1 MTTRTLSAYFDDY
14 RQGKKD
20 FALLQAFLKQ
30 VFDQEPVRRGH
41 LLHWLDQAQYEH
53 PIPVT
58 DFLLLRK
65 EVETALKTEREK
77 TPPEEAT
84 IIAGTGSFTPGAMTL
99 MAAPEATVVANQ
111 AATLVAPA
119 PDMTPPPE
127 RSDHAGF
134 HEAATSFD
142 PRRQPTLTST
152 AARRALQPPPR
163 PNRLPLVAGASVLA
177 MLAAL
182 GGALLKQNWGLEPSL
197 TTPPV
202 ADASVSAPAAL
213 NQLLREAPTGSI
225 GDTKPSTTPL
235 SRAEP
240 LSQQASNPATSGQV
254 ALDQAGTVTSED
266 TPPLPALDTLDA
278 PALIQLIS
286 ERITQQRLLPAD
298 DAASAHAA
306 FKTLETRFAGH
317 PGIIDA
323 RIQLKDAHLK
333 LSDQARS
340 QGQWEAAQ
348 QHLDAAF
355 EVLQPEATQS
365 LSATAPS
372 NGS

>member
-1 MTTRTLSAYFDDY
+1 MRITPDLLATREHDGSEVIEVIKISNLPAGATLTAGVNNGGVWKTSDYGRVWTPIFDD
-14 RQGKKD
+14 Q
-20 FALLQAFLKQ
+20 
-30 VFDQEPVRRGH
+30 
-41 LLHWLDQAQYEH
+41 
-53 PIPVT
+53 
-58 DFLLLRK
+58 
-65 EVETALKTEREK
+65 
-77 TPPEEAT
+77 
-84 IIAGTGSFTPGAMTL
+84 
-99 MAAPEATVVANQ
+99 
-111 AATLVAPA
+111 
-119 PDMTPPPE
+119 
-127 RSDHAGF
+127 
-134 HEAATSFD
+134 
-142 PRRQPTLTST
+142 
-152 AARRALQPPPR
+152 
-163 PNRLPLVAGASVLA
+163 
-177 MLAAL
+177 
-182 GGALLKQNWGLEPSL
+182 
-197 TTPPV
+197 
-202 ADASVSAPAAL
+202 
-213 NQLLREAPTGSI
+213 PTGSI

-266 TPPLPALDTLDA
+266 TPPLPALNTLDA

-333 LSDQARS
+333 QSDQARS

-355 EVLQPEATQS
+355 EVLQPDATQS